1 VTLPTPLEAAAFSRY
16 TTSAEIDGWLG
27 SLAASSGG
35 RATVAHLG
43 RSAGGRNLTALL
55 CGCARGQVAAPGK
68 LRVLIAA
75 SLHGASEAA
84 GGEALLAFA
93 RDLLLGAR
101 QHLLDRFEW
110 VLIPNA
116 NPDGRDVDSARNAHR
131 ANLNRDFVLLGEPES
146 RAIDAALRAFAPA
159 VVLDA
164 HESAVLKRRALG
176 AAGYLSTFEAQFDT
190 AMTPAIPAALRDFAT
205 GTLLPQL
212 IRGTQA
218 AGLPAQ
224 RYVREIHALDQPI
237 THGDLTAR
245 TLRNKAGL
253 RGALSLLL
261 ETPMAPKAGQYPS
274 FRNVATRVAK
284 QRLCLDVFVDCL
296 ATNARGIAAAQAR
309 AAAELDYP
317 DCVLNARYV
326 RQPPDATARLPL
338 AERDSGR
345 RVERDFPDH
354 RTVVEHD
361 RLRLPACYFVL
372 EHMDTVGD
380 WLARHG
386 VMFETLSDPLDGMV
400 EVDTYAAP
408 QVTDADDADWRPF
421 RSERASRPIPA
432 GALRV
437 PLSGRDRRLVALLL
451 EPRSTSSV
459 FRDAPFATLL
469 RPGEP
474 FFIARGR

>member
-1 VTLPTPLEAAAFSRY
+1 VTLPTPLEAAGLSRY
-16 TTSAEIDGWLG
+16 TASAEIDAWLRT
-27 SLAASSGG
+27 LAAASGG
-35 RATVAHLG
+35 RASVAHLG
-43 RSAGGRNLTALL
+43 RSAGRRNLSALL
-55 CGCARGQVAAPGK
+55 CGCAPGVAAVPGK
-68 LRVLIAA
+68 LRVLITA

-93 RDLLLGAR
+93 RDLLAGAR
-101 QHLLDRFEW
+101 KDLLDRFEW

-116 NPDGRDVDSARNAHR
+116 NPDGRDTDSTRNANR
-131 ANLNRDFVLLGEPES
+131 VNLNRDFVLLQEPES
-146 RAIDAALRAFAPA
+146 QAIDAALRAFAPA

-164 HESAVLKRRALG
+164 HESAVLKRRTLG
-176 AAGYLSTFEAQFDT
+176 AAGYLSAFEAQFDT
-190 AMTPAIPAALRDFAT
+190 AMTPAITAALRDFAT

-212 IRGTQA
+212 IGGTQA
-218 AGLPAQ
+218 GGLPAQ

-274 FRNVATRVAK
+274 FRDVATRVAK

-296 ATNARGIAAAQAR
+296 VENAHGIAAARAR
-309 AAAELDYP
+309 AAAELDAP
-317 DCVLNARYV
+317 DCVLNASYV

-338 AERDSGR
+338 DERDSGR

-372 EHMDTVGD
+372 EHMDIVGE
-380 WLARHG
+380 WLACHG
-386 VMFETLSDPLDGMV
+386 VAFETLSDPLDAVV
-400 EVDTYAAP
+400 ETDIYA
-408 QVTDADDADWRPF
+408 VTDTSDADWRPI
-421 RSERASRPIPA
+421 RHEHATLHIPA

-459 FRDAPFATLL
+459 FRDAPFAALL

-474 FFIARGR
+474 FFIVRGR